1 MEWLRKKATLNNLN
15 TMIDFILEHLKKDV
29 DVTEHV
35 NMEIRLL
42 CEEVLMN
49 IISYAYEEDEDD
61 GEMLIGYE
69 FDSENNCVIL
79 KMCDYGIQ
87 FNPIEEKDP
96 DLTCDIMER
105 DIGGLGVFLIKKI
118 SDFID
123 YERKKGMNILTIK
136 KHYISTKKTK

>member
-1 MEWLRKKATLNNLN
+1 MEWLKKEATLNNLN
-15 TMIDFILEHLKKDV
+15 TMIDFILDNLKKDV
-29 DVTEHV
+29 YVTEHI
-35 NMEIRLL
+35 NMEVRLL

-49 IISYAYEEDEDD
+49 IISYAYEGKEDI
-61 GEMLIGYE
+61 GEMLVGYE
-69 FDSENNCVIL
+69 FDRDNNCVVL

-118 SDFID
+118 SDFIE
-123 YERKKGMNILTIK
+123 YEREKGMNILTIK
-136 KHYISTKKTK
+136 KHYLPINKSK